1 MSLKSPL
8 LTWSADLRGGGLTCW
23 ASSTVLLSVGG
34 NDQLAQTLRG
44 SISYGI
50 HYDGDQYVAPYRAVE
65 LWKRSISWIDPKS
78 LHCSGLLRA
87 SIWIILANCPNVR
100 LSLSKPFSFPS
111 VSQPT
116 NISVCCLKNCTKLVK
131 TFLYKAPFTFSAS
144 LHRSNIRYILPLCLS
159 LLTDVFSPVVRVF
172 KNSHWF
178 LASSMGV
185 GSLAV
190 QLMDNTTATF
200 VIMNPLWQAT

>member
-23 ASSTVLLSVGG
+23 ASSTVGG

-131 TFLYKAPFTFSAS
+131 TFLYKALFQPHSIDPISVTYCPFVF
-144 LHRSNIRYILPLCLS
+144 LCWLMF
-159 LLTDVFSPVVRVF
+159 FSPVVRVF

-200 VIMNPLWQAT
+200 VIMNPLWQET

>member
-23 ASSTVLLSVGG
+23 ASSTVGG

-100 LSLSKPFSFPS
+100 LSLFFHSHPFPR
-111 VSQPT
+111 PT

-144 LHRSNIRYILPLCLS
+144 LHRSNIRYILPFCLS

-200 VIMNPLWQAT
+200 VIMNPLRQAT

>member
-1 MSLKSPL
+1 MISWFEGSWSDMLSLQYSRWERSIGTDIARINK
-8 LTWSADLRGGGLTCW
+8 LR
-23 ASSTVLLSVGG
+23 
-34 NDQLAQTLRG
+34 DTLRWG
-44 SISYGI
+44 SIRCAVPRRRTVEKINILDWSEVPPLFWTPPRI
-50 HYDGDQYVAPYRAVE
+50 H
-65 LWKRSISWIDPKS
+65 LNN
-78 LHCSGLLRA
+78 SGQ
-87 SIWIILANCPNVR
+87 
-100 LSLSKPFSFPS
+100 LSKCPLVLVKALYHSHPFPR
-111 VSQPT
+111 PT

-159 LLTDVFSPVVRVF
+159 LLTDVFSPVVCVF